1 MLVIRRRKEF
11 VMEGTLER
19 LQVTE
24 VLDGFR
30 ASRCSGVL
38 HLARDGATKR
48 VYFKNGRVVYAN
60 SDLGEDRLGELIVK
74 SGKLKREE
82 LDLACKVREA
92 SQLRLGRTLVE
103 LGYLSAGELDGH
115 VKGQVELII
124 RSLISWESGSFRT
137 ELNASPVDEDLQR
150 ADISVENVVLDALR
164 ALDDEESIRAGIG
177 DLNGTLRFAKDS
189 SWMDANLRLTP
200 EEGFLLSRV
209 DGAAT
214 ALEIAQLS
222 PMGEK
227 ETLCLIS
234 ALVVA
239 GVLAVERTSRLQVE
253 LPPNVAEPTPEPP
266 RLETVK
272 KDVKPELSPK
282 AKRFSDEMHAK
293 YATAHEDT
301 CCLSL

>member
-1 MLVIRRRKEF
+1 
-11 VMEGTLER
+11 MEGTLER

-124 RSLISWESGSFRT
+124 RSLISWE
-137 ELNASPVDEDLQR
+137 
-150 ADISVENVVLDALR
+150 
-164 ALDDEESIRAGIG
+164 
-177 DLNGTLRFAKDS
+177 
-189 SWMDANLRLTP
+189 
-200 EEGFLLSRV
+200 
-209 DGAAT
+209 
-214 ALEIAQLS
+214 
-222 PMGEK
+222 
-227 ETLCLIS
+227 
-234 ALVVA
+234 
-239 GVLAVERTSRLQVE
+239 
-253 LPPNVAEPTPEPP
+253 
-266 RLETVK
+266 
-272 KDVKPELSPK
+272 
-282 AKRFSDEMHAK
+282 
-293 YATAHEDT
+293 
-301 CCLSL
+301 